1 MNKSAYIK
9 PLTTAVGVNAEN
21 NLLNGSWGVDGDHKP
36 VIEGDPEKPLDAKEN
51 GFWDSED
58 TGWED

>member
-1 MNKSAYIK
+1 MKKTYIQ
-9 PLTTAVGVNAEN
+9 PLTTKVRMMAESQV
-21 NLLNGSWGVDGDHKP
+21 LRASWGVDGDHKP
-36 VIEGDPEKPLDAKEN
+36 TIEGNPGSIDAKEN